1 MKVKIFVIESGLFLK
16 YSLKKFDT
24 RNFKT
29 H

>member
-1 MKVKIFVIESGLFLK
+1 MKVKIFVIESGLFFK
-16 YSLKKFDT
+16 YSLKKIDT